1 MPFIRLKLKGP
12 LGFNLNQS
20 DYSKLAASNWH
31 LTNERLNREQ
41 AERQVPEAARVCVKV
56 VVVVG
61 DDGAED
67 DGGGAGGLAGH
78 GSGRGEGRATLS
90 VYRTTATDTHIIHI
104 SGTRYAYVQPY
115 TY

>member
-1 MPFIRLKLKGP
+1 MS
-12 LGFNLNQS
+12 QT
-20 DYSKLAASNWH
+20 D
-31 LTNERLNREQ
+31 
-41 AERQVPEAARVCVKV
+41 RQVPEAARVCVEV